1 MSNPYKPN
9 QSSSYKVVSP
19 GSGSDAFSTESNIS
33 RMLPRQLSTGSTRGT
48 QTVGYGNTK
57 IDGSNNRITIG
68 TPDGGVIGFGS
79 IPGSTTNEFGFFS
92 QTANGHLSMK
102 IIDGTFYTYDET
114 TGLNTVQMG
123 TLPDGT
129 GGIAGANQGFN
140 VADGFN

>member
-1 MSNPYKPN
+1 MSTPYKPTN
-9 QSSSYKVVSP
+9 SNSYKVVSP
-19 GSGSDAFSTESNIS
+19 GSGGDAFSTNSDQS
-33 RMLPRQLSTGSTRGT
+33 RTLPRQISTGSTRGT

-68 TPDGGVIGFGS
+68 TPDGGTIGLGS
-79 IPGSTTNEFGFFS
+79 IPGTNEFGFFS
-92 QTANGHLSMK
+92 QNANGHLSMK
-102 IIDGTFYTYDET
+102 IVDGTFYTFDET

-140 VADGFN
+140 VSQGFS